1 MRRFKKN
8 KISIIILV
16 LLVVS
21 VGYALV
27 STQLGI
33 NGTFNVARTTFDVHW
48 ANPAVTSGSVSNT
61 LPNIGQDSGAPA
73 NTKLSWSATFN
84 VPGDFYEFTVD
95 AENSGTIDAMITG
108 INMKVNN
115 TDINAN
121 PSPLPEYITYE
132 LIYANGDPVVEGK
145 VLKADDSNY
154 NPRIKYKVR
163 VEYDAEKAT
172 AATVNA
178 IPNNGVTYN
187 FNLILTYAKADKEN
201 ATVVY
206 ACPGPKCVY
215 AYFTTEKQY
224 TLYLNYS
231 PEVLSDYTYDYKSL
245 NKNRFLGFVLDDD
258 GVMQR
263 GFACGI
269 ENDGRV
275 FCIEGHSSGY
285 DEDSDEKN
293 RKVLKDV
300 YNSID
305 PGCTVGNIANCN
317 GNVNAHTDRDSNKV
331 FVCDRYNT
339 EKCCLTTYGGTAYCI
354 D

>member
-33 NGTFNVARTTFDVHW
+33 NGTFNVARTKFDVHW

-145 VLKADDSNY
+145 VLKAESDY

-206 ACPGPKCVY
+206 GCPGPKCVY
-215 AYFTTEKQY
+215 
-224 TLYLNYS
+224 TLNGNDLKVGQS
-231 PEVLSDYTYDYKSL
+231 ITDYTYDYTSL
-245 NKNRFLGFVLDDD
+245 NRRIFLGVVIDKNNIILSGFTC
-258 GVMQR
+258 GV
-263 GFACGI
+263 
-269 ENDGRV
+269 EKGRV
-275 FCIEGHSSGY
+275 FCINALEEKSNNRIILEDAYKNSEDGCY
-285 DEDSDEKN
+285 DADGGVHTFKCDGDDINAQLGKN
-293 RKVLKDV
+293 G
-300 YNSID
+300 S
-305 PGCTVGNIANCN
+305 VG
-317 GNVNAHTDRDSNKV
+317 
-331 FVCDRYNT
+331 VCDINST
-339 EKCCLTTYGGTAYCI
+339 KCCESYDGYIYCME
-354 D
+354 